1 MRGQAA
7 PNMRTVRRTAR
18 GLSIVESLIA
28 MMVVTFVVLA
38 LLGAAPVAFSVASFN
53 AQRFQ
58 AIEAGQQYLEIIRQY
73 LQTKGV
79 DTDLP
84 ASPSIAIDPGYS
96 FAGTKLSSPGN
107 FVMTPACASK
117 SLFRFTCSVTVTWS
131 QNGVDRNVQVE
142 SFIASQAGF

>member
-1 MRGQAA
+1 
-7 PNMRTVRRTAR
+7 
-18 GLSIVESLIA
+18 

-38 LLGAAPVAFSVASFN
+38 LLGAAPAAFSIASNN

-58 AIEAGQQYLEIIRQY
+58 AIEAGQQYLEMIRQY

-84 ASPSIAIDPGYS
+84 PPPSIAIDPGYS
-96 FAGTKLSSPGN
+96 FITGTKLTSPGN
-107 FVMTPACASK
+107 FVMTPACTAK
-117 SLFRFTCSVTVTWS
+117 SLFRFHCSVTVTWS
-131 QNGVDRNVQVE
+131 QDGIDRNVQVE